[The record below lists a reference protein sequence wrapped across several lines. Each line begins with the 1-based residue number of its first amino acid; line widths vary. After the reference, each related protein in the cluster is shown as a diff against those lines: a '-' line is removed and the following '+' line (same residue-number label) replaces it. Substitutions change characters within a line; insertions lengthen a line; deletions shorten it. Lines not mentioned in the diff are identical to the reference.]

1 MERFPAPELLQ
12 GTGSCS
18 GFLKSFPILA
28 ELRTFTAHITLN
40 SFIMP
45 GFEFFGPEERKEV
58 NDVLETGILMRYGFD
73 GPRKGIWKA
82 KELETAICETFG
94 CRHAQLVS
102 SGTAA
107 LTTAMSALGIGYG
120 DEVIL
125 PSFTFVASF
134 EAVLSVGAI
143 PVLVD
148 VDETLTLNPTAVRNA
163 ITPKTKCVMPVH
175 MCGSMADMDALLEIC
190 REHKLL
196 LLEDA
201 CQSIGGT
208 YKGKK
213 LGTIGN
219 AGTFSFDFVKTITCA
234 EGGVVMTND
243 ENIYI
248 KSDGY
253 TDHGHDHKGVD
264 RGADLHPF
272 IGYNFRISEL
282 HAAVGLAQIKKL
294 DTFLA
299 IQKKNHETLKNYL
312 SAIPEVSFRK
322 IPDPSGDSR
331 TFLSWFL
338 PTPELMQAVVAEL
351 KAQNILAGNF
361 YWYDNNWHYIR
372 RWDHLKNSVTLN
384 ALHPELKAAVMH
396 HATKDFV
403 ESDAILS
410 RCISTAISL
419 SWTEEQL
426 NAKGE
431 QLAGVIRK
439 VLSKQGVT
447 A

>member
-1 MERFPAPELLQ
+1 
-12 GTGSCS
+12 
-18 GFLKSFPILA
+18 
-28 ELRTFTAHITLN
+28 
-40 SFIMP
+40 MP
-45 GFEFFGPEERKEV
+45 GYEFFGKEEIKEV
-58 NDVLETGILMRYGFD
+58 NDVLETGIMMRYGFD

-82 KELETAICETFG
+82 KELELAICETFG
-94 CRHAQLVS
+94 CKHAQLVS

-143 PVLVD
+143 PVFVD
-148 VDETLTLNPTAVRNA
+148 VDDTLTLDPQAVRNA
-163 ITPKTKCVMPVH
+163 ITSKTKCIMPVH
-175 MCGSMADMDALLEIC
+175 MCGSMADMDALQTIC
-190 REHKLL
+190 KEHHLF

-213 LGTIGN
+213 LGTIGD

-234 EGGVVMTND
+234 EGGAVMTNRED
-243 ENIYI
+243 VYI
-248 KSDGY
+248 ASDGY

-299 IQKKNHETLKNYL
+299 IQKKNHTALK
-312 SAIPEVSFRK
+312 SALAQIPEVSFRRV
-322 IPDPSGDSR
+322 PDESGDSC

-338 PTPELMQAVVAEL
+338 PTEEATKAVVAEL
-351 KAQNILAGNF
+351 KAQHILAGNF
-361 YWYDNNWHYIR
+361 YWFVNNWHYISK
-372 RWDHLKNSVTLN
+372 WDHLKNAVTLN
-384 ALHPELKAAVMH
+384 SLHPDLKAAVMH
-396 HATKDFV
+396 HATKDFAA
-403 ESDAILS
+403 SDAIMS
-410 RCISTAISL
+410 RCISTAIGL
-419 SWTEEQL
+419 KWTDEQL
-426 NAKGE
+426 KIKCD
-431 QLAGVIRK
+431 QMVGVIQK
-439 VLSKQGVT
+439 VLSQQKVEI
-447 A
+447 